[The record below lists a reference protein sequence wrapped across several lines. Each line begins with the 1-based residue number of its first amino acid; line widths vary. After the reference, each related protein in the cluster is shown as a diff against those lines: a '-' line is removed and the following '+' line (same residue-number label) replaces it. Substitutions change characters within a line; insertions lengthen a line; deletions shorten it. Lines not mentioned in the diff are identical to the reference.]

1 MDDKSN
7 ETIVVL
13 PRNTIKRIISDVK
26 DLMKSPLEDEG
37 IYYHHDEEDI
47 LKGYAVIT
55 GPKDSLYYGGS
66 YMYTFSF
73 PRDYPH
79 SPPVAYYHTNDGETR
94 FHPNMYKSGKV
105 CLSILNTWRGEP
117 WSGCQTIRSVLLTIL
132 SVFDD
137 KPFLHEPGIT
147 EQHPHF
153 QLYHDIIFYKNLSFS
168 CIIGKDKH
176 KSERDTE
183 EKFNG
188 FPIYLFHEEINR
200 VHSLVINDLVHL
212 IVGKLDKA
220 TLKLILKKEEE
231 VKSNMSSVSSVLENE
246 NEKNEKNE
254 QDIDSKSKT
263 AEYDFN
269 QHNTEVYLSAYR
281 ISCCFNWYKLIIK
294 YRDTF
299 HIDINNLDIDKNS
312 ENKSELS
319 EKISDE
325 TSNQFLNTSKKSK
338 GK

>member
-7 ETIVVL
+7 ESIVVL

-168 CIIGKDKH
+168 CIIGNDKH
-176 KSERDTE
+176 KSKRDTE

-212 IVGKLDKA
+212 IVGKLDNA
-220 TLKLILKKEEE
+220 TLKLILKNEEDL
-231 VKSNMSSVSSVLENE
+231 KSNEN
-246 NEKNEKNE
+246 NNDNGS
-254 QDIDSKSKT
+254 DTKT
-263 AEYDFN
+263 KTPAYDFD
-269 QHNTEVYLSAYR
+269 QHNKEVYLSAYR
-281 ISCCFNWYKLIIK
+281 TSCCFNWYKLIIK

-299 HIDINNLDIDKNS
+299 HIDISNLVIDDET
-312 ENKSELS
+312 ENKGELS
-319 EKISDE
+319 DKISANV
-325 TSNQFLNTSKKSK
+325 TSTKTPKASKTSKTSK
-338 GK
+338 TSKEK

>member
-1 MDDKSN
+1 MADKDN
-7 ETIVVL
+7 ENIIVL
-13 PRNTIKRIISDVK
+13 SRNTIKRIISDVK
-26 DLMKSPLEDEG
+26 DLMKSPLEDQG
-37 IYYHHDEEDI
+37 IYYHHDEDDI

-66 YMYTFSF
+66 YLYTFTF

-147 EQHPHF
+147 EVHPHF
-153 QLYHDIIFYKNLSFS
+153 QQYHDIIFYKNLSFS
-168 CIIGKDKH
+168 CFIGKDNTQTK
-176 KSERDTE
+176 RDPA

-188 FPIYLFHEEINR
+188 FPIHLFHDEINR
-200 VHSLVINDLVHL
+200 VHSLVIDDLVQM
-212 IVGKLDKA
+212 IIGKLDKS
-220 TLKLILKKEEE
+220 TLKQILKNEEDL
-231 VKSNMSSVSSVLENE
+231 KNKTSTTRSSNAC
-246 NEKNEKNE
+246 
-254 QDIDSKSKT
+254 DSDTK
-263 AEYDFN
+263 AVDYDYD
-269 QHNTEVYLSAYR
+269 QHNKVVYLSAYR
-281 ISCCFNWYKLIIK
+281 ISCCFNWYKLILT

-299 HIDINNLDIDKNS
+299 NIDINNLVTEDS
-312 ENKSELS
+312 ENTDD
-319 EKISDE
+319 I
-325 TSNQFLNTSKKSK
+325 TAKKSDVTTMQK
-338 GK
+338 P

>member
-7 ETIVVL
+7 ESIVVL

-55 GPKDSLYYGGS
+55 GPKDSLYYGGT
-66 YMYTFSF
+66 YMYTFTF

-176 KSERDTE
+176 KSKRDTE

-212 IVGKLDKA
+212 IEGKLDKA
-220 TLKLILKKEEE
+220 TLKLILKNEED
-231 VKSNMSSVSSVLENE
+231 VRCNE
-246 NEKNEKNE
+246 NNNDNGSET
-254 QDIDSKSKT
+254 KT
-263 AEYDFN
+263 KTPAYDFE
-269 QHNTEVYLSAYR
+269 QHNKEVYLSAYR

-299 HIDINNLDIDKNS
+299 HIDISNLVIDDETENNGEVSD
-312 ENKSELS
+312 
-319 EKISDE
+319 KISANVSS
-325 TSNQFLNTSKKSK
+325 TKTPKSSKTSKEK
-338 GK
+338 